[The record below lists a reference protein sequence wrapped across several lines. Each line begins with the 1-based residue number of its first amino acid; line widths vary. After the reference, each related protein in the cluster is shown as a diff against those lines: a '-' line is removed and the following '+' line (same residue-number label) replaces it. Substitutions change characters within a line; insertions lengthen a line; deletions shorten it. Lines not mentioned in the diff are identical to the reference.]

1 MKNIVIVAL
10 FILLNANLTTAQT
23 RVEKKVATKATG
35 YGVTYSLPKT
45 VLVITVEVTKT
56 TYSAGPYFRY
66 ADIHLGIKDPIIED
80 RVEFEIDGVSLVN
93 KGIPDENNSYVV
105 EFRSGTVAPYVF
117 LTGDGLLCSINTEYT
132 PVESVSGTIPPVTE
146 SENMNVTTV
155 FTEEYLKAGTVARQ
169 AEVAAKQ
176 IYLLRER
183 KLDILTGNADNM
195 PPDGESMRLIIKGL
209 DDQEKMLTRLFAGNF
224 TKETFS
230 HEITLIPQDNIND
243 DVLFRFSNRKGILDA
258 DDLGGDPVYINLHIT
273 EQAPVL
279 SPRDAERKEK
289 SMKGIIYNLPG
300 KAQVDIKT
308 TQNTLYR
315 GEVQVVQFGTRESLA
330 PVMFEDR
337 RSPVK
342 VTFYP
347 ETGAIKQVSQ

>member
-1 MKNIVIVAL
+1 MKNIVIIAL
-10 FILLNANLTTAQT
+10 FILLNVNLTMAQT
-23 RVEKKVATKATG
+23 RVERKVATKATG

-56 TYSAGPYFRY
+56 THKVGPYFRY

-80 RVEFEIDGVSLVN
+80 NVYYELDKVTLTN
-93 KGIPDENNSYVV
+93 KGIPDLDNTYVV

-117 LTGDGLLCSINTEYT
+117 LTGDGLLCSINADYT
-132 PVESVSGTIPPVTE
+132 PVESVSRTIPQVTE

-195 PPDGESMRLIIKGL
+195 PPDGESMKLIISGL
-209 DDQEKMLTRLFAGNF
+209 EEQEKMLTHLFAGNS
-224 TKETFS
+224 TKETFL

-243 DVLFRFSNRKGILDA
+243 DVLFRFSNRQGILDA

-273 EQAPVL
+273 EKAPVL
-279 SPRDAERKEK
+279 SPKDAAKKEK

-300 KAQVDIKT
+300 KAQVEIKT
-308 TQNTLYR
+308 IQNTLYR
-315 GEVQVVQFGTRESLA
+315 GEVQVVQFGTRETLA

-347 ETGAIKQVSQ
+347 ETGAIKQINQ